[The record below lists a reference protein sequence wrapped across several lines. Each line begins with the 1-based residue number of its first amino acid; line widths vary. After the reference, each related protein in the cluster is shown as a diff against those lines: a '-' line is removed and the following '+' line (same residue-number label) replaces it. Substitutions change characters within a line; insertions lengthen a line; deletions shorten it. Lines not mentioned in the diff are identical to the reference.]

1 MPKKK
6 HPWFRSRGYL
16 HFDAPISFK
25 RAQSIVM
32 SAHRVA
38 THSFYPLIDYQ
49 IDSYKVYKDLQ
60 NKIQKKEKSRPIAYA
75 SHIDSHIYAYYAWR
89 LNAAYENKIQQYG
102 LNEHVLA
109 FRSLG
114 KSNIEF
120 ADAAFEDIKSRK
132 VCSVVALDVT
142 GFFDNLSHQILK
154 RAWSELI
161 GESPLP
167 QDHYNV
173 FKSLTRFSKVNRSD
187 LYKTL
192 EISVSN
198 PKNGRYRVCNAKAFR
213 ENIRGKGLISVNK
226 EAFGIPQGS
235 PISALLSNIYMLE
248 FDRWA
253 KHIMEEQG
261 GSYYRYCDDMLFIT
275 TADHRDHIEVSAQHE
290 INKLLLSINT
300 DKTEIRNFWLANGM
314 QTCDKPLQYLGFT
327 FDGQRKLLRSAALAR
342 FSNRMKKGVS
352 LAKATQ
358 RKRNK
363 IKSTNGI
370 ANTNLYKKK
379 LYERYSHLGERNF
392 VTYSH
397 RAANYMQSDAIRK
410 QIKPLWSRLQ
420 SEMED

>member
-25 RAQSIVM
+25 KAQSIVM
-32 SAHRVA
+32 NSHRVA

-49 IDSYKVYKDLQ
+49 IESYKVFKDQQ
-60 NKIQKKEKSRPIAYA
+60 NNIQKKEKIRPIAYA
-75 SHIDSHIYAYYAWR
+75 SHIDSHIYAYYAWN

-102 LNEHVLA
+102 LDEHVLA

-132 VCSVVALDVT
+132 ICSVIALDVS
-142 GFFDNLSHQILK
+142 GFFDNLDHQILK
-154 RAWSELI
+154 SAWSGLI
-161 GESPLP
+161 GKPILP

-173 FKSLTRFSKVNRSD
+173 FKSLTRFAKVNRSS
-187 LYKTL
+187 LYKAL
-192 EISVSN
+192 GISISN
-198 PKNGRYRVCNAKAFR
+198 PKNGRYRVCNAKIFR
-213 ENIRGKGLISVNK
+213 ERIRGNGLISVNK
-226 EAFGIPQGS
+226 EIFGIPQGS

-253 KHIMEEQG
+253 KQTMEDQG

-275 TADHRDHIEVSAQHE
+275 AADYRDSIEISAQNE
-290 INKLLLSINT
+290 IKKLILSINT

-342 FSNRMKKGVS
+342 FSNRMKKGVG

-363 IKSTNGI
+363 IKLMNGI
-370 ANTNLYKKK
+370 SSTSLYKNK

-392 VTYSH
+392 ITYSH
-397 RAANYMQSDAIRK
+397 RAADYMKSDAIRK
-410 QIKPLWSRLQ
+410 QVKPLWSRLKK
-420 SEMED
+420 EMEI